1 MRAKLRPL
9 TAEFIGTFGLVF
21 IGGGSVV
28 VNEARSGALGLTGVA
43 LAHAMVLAIMVTA
56 LMRISGAHFNPAVTL
71 GLWLNNKID
80 AKNAGAYVATQLLA
94 AIIAALLVRA
104 LLPSV
109 AGEIT
114 GYGTPRIAGDVDII
128 QAILIE
134 AILTFFW
141 VSAVFGTA
149 VSSEAPSGIGGFG
162 IGLVLLFGILVG
174 GPLTGAAMNP
184 ARAFGPALVAGE
196 WVGQAAFWIGPL
208 LGGAA
213 AALVW
218 GKVLLPKEGESDQ

>member
-1 MRAKLRPL
+1 
-9 TAEFIGTFGLVF
+9 
-21 IGGGSVV
+21 
-28 VNEARSGALGLTGVA
+28 
-43 LAHAMVLAIMVTA
+43 
-56 LMRISGAHFNPAVTL
+56 SGAHFNPAVTL

-94 AIIAALLVRA
+94 AIIAALLVKA

-134 AILTFFW
+134 AILTFFL

-218 GKVLLPKEGESDQ
+218 GKVLLPKE

>member
-1 MRAKLRPL
+1 MSAKLRPL

-21 IGGGSVV
+21 IGAGSVV
-28 VNEARSGALGLTGVA
+28 VNEASGTLGLPGVA
-43 LAHAMVLAIMVTA
+43 LAHATVLAVMVTA

-71 GLWLNNKID
+71 GLWLTNKIEASD
-80 AKNAGAYVATQLLA
+80 AGLYVVTQLIA
-94 AIIAALLVRA
+94 AVVAALLIKE
-104 LLPSV
+104 LLPAV
-109 AGEIT
+109 AGEAS
-114 GYGTPRIAGDVDII
+114 GYGTPRIAGDVNII

-134 AILTFFW
+134 AILTFFL

-162 IGLVLLFGILVG
+162 IGLVLLFDMLVG

-196 WVGQAAFWIGPL
+196 WVGQGAFWIGPL

-218 GKVLLPKEGESDQ
+218 GKVLLPRRET

>member
-21 IGGGSVV
+21 IGGGAVV

-71 GLWLNNKID
+71 ALWLNNKID

-218 GKVLLPKEGESDQ
+218 GKVLLPKDNSET

>member
-94 AIIAALLVRA
+94 AIIAALLVKA

-141 VSAVFGTA
+141 VSAVFGTV

-218 GKVLLPKEGESDQ
+218 GKVLLPKSET